1 MLDSFNLTILKVE
14 CQDSRIQAKCRI
26 YEDGS
31 LKDEISMSS
40 PSVHPVQINKSQV
53 KLEIL
58 NESLSVSFNS
68 NLIQKSGFHYLPLF
82 PSSSSSELTELPNHS
97 KIPRVL
103 VNIYPKLLT
112 PNFEITESSELNDD
126 SSESSSIEDYSKLKT
141 RNIELLMKVTELENS
156 VKQSQA
162 QFKAETEEMSFRY
175 KEKVQDLSDE
185 IEKLTVIQ
193 GKNLKISA
201 EIKRENDSLKRKI
214 EELERNNLET
224 EENLSRFKKNSDD
237 ARTREESI
245 LMILEIKDKEIMR
258 LKKRK
263 MGEGLRIDRR
273 ESIVCWPGCNF
284 GTVADWESAGNRTAR
299 ASAGNAENVGCGKI
313 ASRLNENFGSRGFVD
328 TDKMKR
334 LIMVDR
340 KVIEFTQSIGLEG
353 ILSLNE
359 ELLYSVGSK
368 KVNVFT
374 KKDSIYVRFGTS
386 LKPIETFLLNN
397 CAQEVQKFRINRKKT
412 EHKTFHKKSLS
423 ELEKIENSSISRTFD
438 DEFKRK
444 FLHLSTSKAS
454 APRVRYSFS
463 PVSQILSTRNLNL
476 F

>member
-40 PSVHPVQINKSQV
+40 PSVHPVQISKSQV

-58 NESLSVSFNS
+58 NEALSVSFNS
-68 NLIQKSGFHYLPLF
+68 DLIQKSGFHYLPLF
-82 PSSSSSELTELPNHS
+82 PSSSPSELTELPDHS

-103 VNIYPKLLT
+103 VNIYPKLMT

-126 SSESSSIEDYSKLKT
+126 SSESSSIEDYSKLKS
-141 RNIELLMKVTELENS
+141 RNLELMIKVTELENS

-162 QFKAETEEMSFRY
+162 QFKVEMEEMAFRY
-175 KEKVQDLSDE
+175 KEKVKDLSDE

-193 GKNLKISA
+193 SKNLKISA
-201 EIKRENDSLKRKI
+201 EIKRENESLKRKI
-214 EELERNNLET
+214 EELERNNLEI
-224 EENLSRFKKNSDD
+224 EEDLNRFRKVTDD
-237 ARTREESI
+237 TRTREESI

-263 MGEGLRIDRR
+263 LNEGLKIDRR
-273 ESIVCWPGCNF
+273 ENLTCLPACNLP
-284 GTVADWESAGNRTAR
+284 DWESTGNRTSR
-299 ASAGNAENVGCGKI
+299 ASVGNG
-313 ASRLNENFGSRGFVD
+313 ENFSCVKIGSRMNDGSGCRTFAD
-328 TDKMKR
+328 CDKMKK
-334 LIMVDR
+334 LALVDR
-340 KVIEFTQSIGLEG
+340 KVYEFTQSIGLDG

-368 KVNVFT
+368 KVNVFV
-374 KKDSIYVRFGTS
+374 KKDSIYVRFGTC
-386 LKPIETFLLNN
+386 LKPIETFLVNN
-397 CAQEVQKFRINRKKT
+397 CAQEVQKFRMNRKKT
-412 EHKTFHKKSLS
+412 ELKTFHKKSLS
-423 ELEKIENSSISRTFD
+423 ELEKIENSAISRTFD

-444 FLHLSTSKAS
+444 LLHISTSKPS